1 MKWENCTLRF
11 YNDTRQWAQDHDV
24 ETLIRESVA
33 LLQSLSGSDMVFWIQ
48 FEDIYTATVRH
59 AIPEHDASL
68 VLEPQPYK
76 DLMTREKGGI
86 VYIPDIDRNHPVITE
101 LSIAPASV
109 LCIPA
114 DGEKALIL
122 LCWNEHQDFT
132 EPGFSDFITSVAA
145 RVEELLWQRLLKV
158 TYDDVMVRL
167 SAILQTIAQGVVFI
181 DNGGRTGWVNRQAA
195 GLLNLPVAGEQQ
207 PHILSAAMAQLRNKA
222 VNSEEINRRAARL
235 FFSADTAVKDWKWE
249 FDGENPMIL
258 DVSCVPVLSEY
269 LEGWLWVFEDVTE
282 LHLTNEKLQQETVRA
297 DNENRSKTEFL
308 SNMSHEIRT
317 PMNGIIGMTNLLAE
331 TELDNTQQ
339 DYLHT
344 IRESAENLLVIIN
357 DILDFNK
364 IYSGKLAFENIHF
377 SVTEVVMNVV
387 KLLQFKANEKGL
399 VLTQLIDP
407 VLHTTAVE
415 GDPYRLSQILI
426 NLLGNAIK
434 YTDEGKVM
442 ITTTIESKTPESVM
456 LSFEIKDTG
465 IGIPSEQLE
474 FVFERFSQATTS
486 GSRQYGGTGL
496 GLTISRELTELQG
509 GSIRVQS
516 TVGKGSV
523 FTVVIPYKLSRKT
536 ELPKIHAPI
545 SDAAFV
551 HFPGAHILV
560 ADDNRINQIVAE
572 ATLKKWSIRVT
583 VVNNGKEA
591 VEAIGQNHY
600 DLVLMDLKMPE
611 MDGFE
616 AVMKIR
622 NLPEPSRNQ
631 VPVIAMTASAMS
643 AERENC
649 MNTGFN
655 EYISKPFIPGDLYR
669 VISTFLVKEPPGN

>member
-1 MKWENCTLRF
+1 MKWEKRTLRF
-11 YNDTRQWAQDHDV
+11 YNDTRQWAQSHDV
-24 ETLIRESVA
+24 ETLTRESVA
-33 LLQSLSGSDMVFWIQ
+33 LLQLLSGSDMVFWIQ
-48 FEDIYTATVRH
+48 FEDAFTATIRH
-59 AIPEHDASL
+59 AIPEHESSL
-68 VLEPQPYK
+68 VLEPQPYRE
-76 DLMTREKGGI
+76 LMAREKGDI
-86 VYIPDIDRNHPVITE
+86 VYIPDISPDHFLITE
-101 LSIAPASV
+101 LSVAPASV
-109 LCIPA
+109 ICIPA

-122 LCWNEHQDFT
+122 LCWKQQQDFS
-132 EPGFSDFITSVAA
+132 ENGFSDFITSVAA

-207 PHILSAAMAQLRNKA
+207 PHILSAAMAQFRNKA
-222 VNSEEINRRAARL
+222 INSEDINRRAAHL
-235 FFSADTAVKDWKWE
+235 FFSANTAVRDWKWE
-249 FDGENPMIL
+249 FDGPPPMIL
-258 DVSCVPVLSEY
+258 DVSCVPVVSEY

-282 LHLTNEKLQQETVRA
+282 LHLTNQKLQQETVRA

-317 PMNGIIGMTNLLAE
+317 PMNGIIGMTNLLAD
-331 TELDNTQQ
+331 THLDKTQE

-364 IYSGKLAFENIHF
+364 IYAGKLIFESIHF

-399 VLTQLIDP
+399 VLAQLMDP
-407 VLHTTAVE
+407 ALHTLVME
-415 GDPYRLSQILI
+415 GDPHRLAQILI

-434 YTDEGKVM
+434 FTHEGKVT
-442 ITTTIESKTPESVM
+442 ITTTIKNQSPESAT
-456 LSFEIKDTG
+456 LSFEIRDTG
-465 IGIPSEQLE
+465 IGIAPEQLE
-474 FVFERFSQATTS
+474 SIYERFSQATSATS
-486 GSRQYGGTGL
+486 REYGGTGL
-496 GLTISRELTELQG
+496 GLTISRELAELQG
-509 GSIRVQS
+509 GSMQVQS
-516 TVGKGSV
+516 ILGAGST
-523 FTVVIPYKLSRKT
+523 FTVEIPYKLSVEKD
-536 ELPKIHAPI
+536 LPKIHAPV

-551 HFPGAHILV
+551 HFMDAQVLV
-560 ADDNRINQIVAE
+560 ADDNRINQMVAE
-572 ATLKKWSIRVT
+572 ATLKKWNIQVT
-583 VVNNGKEA
+583 VVNNGREA
-591 VEAIGQNHY
+591 VEAAGQNHY

-616 AVMKIR
+616 AVIHIR
-622 NLPEPSRNQ
+622 DLPEPFNQ
-631 VPVIAMTASAMS
+631 VPVIAMTASAMN

-669 VISTFLVKEPPGN
+669 IISIFLVKRTPEN

>member
-317 PMNGIIGMTNLLAE
+317 PMNGIIGMTNLLAD
-331 TELDNTQQ
+331 TQLDKTQE

-344 IRESAENLLVIIN
+344 IRESAGNLLVIIN

-387 KLLQFKANEKGL
+387 KLLQFKANERGL

-407 VLHTTAVE
+407 GLHTMVVE
-415 GDPYRLSQILI
+415 GDPHRLSQILI

-442 ITTTIESKTPESVM
+442 ITTMIESQTPESVM

-486 GSRQYGGTGL
+486 VSRQYGGTGL
-496 GLTISRELTELQG
+496 GLTISRELAELQG

-516 TVGKGSV
+516 TVGQGSV
-523 FTVVIPYKLSRKT
+523 FTVVIPYKLSRKK

-545 SDAAFV
+545 SDAAFA

-560 ADDNRINQIVAE
+560 ADDNRINQMVAE

-591 VEAIGQNHY
+591 VKAIGQNRY

-622 NLPEPSRNQ
+622 DLPEPSRNQ